1 MLSFMCATPIGS
13 AAAGP
18 IFELIGYPGT
28 FGLSAACNLV
38 AFLYALFFI
47 RETVKSDYIVS
58 NIASNIVSNISK
70 ILSKIAMPKLVPAF
84 IFLPC
89 NGFC

>member
-18 IFELIGYPGT
+18 IFELIGYPGI

-47 RETVKSDYIVS
+47 RETVKIDYIV
-58 NIASNIVSNISK
+58 
-70 ILSKIAMPKLVPAF
+70 
-84 IFLPC
+84 
-89 NGFC
+89 

>member
-47 RETVKSDYIVS
+47 RETVKIDGLKYCL
-58 NIASNIVSNISK
+58 K
-70 ILSKIAMPKLVPAF
+70 YCLLYC
-84 IFLPC
+84 L
-89 NGFC
+89 

>member
-47 RETVKSDYIVS
+47 RETVKSDIVLNS
-58 NIASNIVSNISK
+58 ASNIV
-70 ILSKIAMPKLVPAF
+70 
-84 IFLPC
+84 
-89 NGFC
+89 